1 MCVMMILVIVLGI
14 LAGCLLDVLVGLV
27 GSKRK
32 IGFGWTFFWSL
43 VFTPL
48 VGLVIAL
55 ISDPLPQGEQKW
67 GCLVPFI
74 LSVLFLLLVLAG
86 ISMLGFFACGA

>member
-1 MCVMMILVIVLGI
+1 MTVLILVFGL
-14 LAGCLLDVLVGLV
+14 LAGCLLNVLVGLV

-48 VGLVIAL
+48 VGLIIAL

-74 LSVLFLLLVLAG
+74 LSFLFLLLLALLL
-86 ISMLGFFACGA
+86 SMLGFMAFA

>member
-1 MCVMMILVIVLGI
+1 MTILVLVFGLIG
-14 LAGCLLDVLVGLV
+14 GCLLNVLVGLV

-48 VGLVIAL
+48 IGLIIAL
-55 ISDPLPQGEQKW
+55 LSDPLPQGEQRW

-74 LSVLFLLLVLAG
+74 LSLLFVLLVVLLL
-86 ISMLGFFACGA
+86 SMLGVLAFA

>member
-1 MCVMMILVIVLGI
+1 MTVLILVFGL
-14 LAGCLLDVLVGLV
+14 LAGCLLNVLVGLV

-74 LSVLFLLLVLAG
+74 LSFLFLLLLALLL
-86 ISMLGFFACGA
+86 SMLGFMAIA

>member
-1 MCVMMILVIVLGI
+1 MTVLILVFGL
-14 LAGCLLDVLVGLV
+14 LAGCLLNVLVGLV

-74 LSVLFLLLVLAG
+74 LSFLFLLLLALLL
-86 ISMLGFFACGA
+86 SMLCFMAIA